1 MRLRSGVQG
10 HGKQAASVIIV
21 FSRSKLTIS
30 WTTSTLTQAR
40 MFVGNN
46 PDQQMMH
53 AHYNFKAP
61 LKFHTTKQGQTLI
74 FFCGLN
80 FLWIF
85 LLDLERRIITLEFY
99 YNLIFLRFSYHLSYG
114 FQMPYYWYE
123 IDFDKRKKMSLVQL
137 RKSPLPVGTLKL
149 SPSYPSIPSK
159 FCRRSRLIKLFF
171 CNLQNIWALV
181 VLELEQIFFQKD
193 YIQSWAYF
201 RAARCYNFFCN
212 DAWREADNWSF
223 LHLYFEQV
231 IF

>member
-10 HGKQAASVIIV
+10 HSKQAASVIIV

-85 LLDLERRIITLEFY
+85 LLDLERRIITLDFY

-137 RKSPLPVGTLKL
+137 RKSPLPVGTLKKL
-149 SPSYPSIPSK
+149 SPSYPSIPSEV
-159 FCRRSRLIKLFF
+159 CRRSRLIKLFF
-171 CNLQNIWALV
+171 ATCKIFEL
-181 VLELEQIFFQKD
+181 LELEQIFFQKD
-193 YIQSWAYF
+193 YNHEHIFSPQGVIT
-201 RAARCYNFFCN
+201 FFFN
-212 DAWREADNWSF
+212 DDK
-223 LHLYFEQV
+223 
-231 IF
+231 

>member
-85 LLDLERRIITLEFY
+85 LLDLERRIITLDFY

-149 SPSYPSIPSK
+149 SPSYPSIPSEV
-159 FCRRSRLIKLFF
+159 CRRSRLIKLFF
-171 CNLQNIWALV
+171 CNLQNIWALGV
-181 VLELEQIFFQKD
+181 RANILSERL
-193 YIQSWAYF
+193 QSWAYF
-201 RAARCYNFFCN
+201 LAARCYNFFFN
-212 DAWREADNWSF
+212 DDK
-223 LHLYFEQV
+223 
-231 IF
+231 

>member
-74 FFCGLN
+74 FFCGSN
-80 FLWIF
+80 FFMDF
-85 LLDLERRIITLEFY
+85 LMRPRKEENHNSWFY

-114 FQMPYYWYE
+114 LQMPYYWYE

-149 SPSYPSIPSK
+149 SPSYPSIPST
-159 FCRRSRLIKLFF
+159 I
-171 CNLQNIWALV
+171 
-181 VLELEQIFFQKD
+181 
-193 YIQSWAYF
+193 
-201 RAARCYNFFCN
+201 
-212 DAWREADNWSF
+212 
-223 LHLYFEQV
+223 
-231 IF
+231 

>member
-74 FFCGLN
+74 FFCGSN
-80 FLWIF
+80 FFMDVLMRPRKEEDHNSWF
-85 LLDLERRIITLEFY
+85 LLQSDFLAVFLPFELWSSDALLLIWNWFWQEEENVSRPVKEVSSACWHTEIIT
-99 YNLIFLRFSYHLSYG
+99 FL
-114 FQMPYYWYE
+114 
-123 IDFDKRKKMSLVQL
+123 
-137 RKSPLPVGTLKL
+137 
-149 SPSYPSIPSK
+149 
-159 FCRRSRLIKLFF
+159 
-171 CNLQNIWALV
+171 
-181 VLELEQIFFQKD
+181 
-193 YIQSWAYF
+193 
-201 RAARCYNFFCN
+201 
-212 DAWREADNWSF
+212 SF
-223 LHLYFEQV
+223 HP
-231 IF
+231 I